1 MANLKKLIIRSMAAA
16 ALTATMAL
24 ATACSAPKK
33 VVYLPDAE
41 QLPAE
46 VLRQSQTVADPVL
59 APGDLLNIRV
69 MSSDIQAVAPFNRD
83 MFVNPDGSVT
93 ISSNNSSNTSKE
105 AMTNYYLVSNAGT
118 IDFPII
124 GSIDVAGKTKSEVA
138 QIIRSNIYPK
148 YVKVEPTVEVRLMNF
163 RVTVLG
169 AVKNP
174 GQFSV
179 SNERVNLLEAIAMAG
194 DLDIRG
200 ERENILLYRTNADG
214 TREVHRLNLNDRNT
228 LLSPYFN
235 LYQND
240 IIYVQP
246 NESARQ
252 GAWQMH
258 QGWTTALSVVGGA
271 SAVAALIVSI
281 INISK

>member
-41 QLPAE
+41 QIPAE

-105 AMTNYYLVSNAGT
+105 AMTNYYLVSKAGT

-138 QIIRSNIYPK
+138 QIIRSDIYPK

>member
-41 QLPAE
+41 QIPAE

-138 QIIRSNIYPK
+138 QIIRSDIYPK

-271 SAVAALIVSI
+271 SAVASLIVSI

>member
-24 ATACSAPKK
+24 ATACSAPMK

-41 QLPAE
+41 QIPAE

>member
-1 MANLKKLIIRSMAAA
+1 MAILKNLIIKSLTAAA
-16 ALTATMAL
+16 VTALLTLTPG
-24 ATACSAPKK
+24 CSAPKK

-41 QLPAE
+41 QIPAE
-46 VLRQSQTVADPVL
+46 VLQHSQTVSDPVL

-69 MSSDIQAVAPFNRD
+69 ISSDMQAVAPFNRD
-83 MFVNPDGSVT
+83 MYLSPDGTVSFVQ
-93 ISSNNSSNTSKE
+93 SNVNTSAE
-105 AMTNYYLVSNAGT
+105 ATTNYYLVGNNGT
-118 IDFPII
+118 IDFPVI
-124 GSIDVAGKTKSEVA
+124 GTIQVAGKAKSDVA
-138 QIIRSNIYPK
+138 KTILADIYPK
-148 YVKVEPTVEVRLMNF
+148 YVKTEPTVEVRLMNF
-163 RVTVLG
+163 RITVLG
-169 AVKNP
+169 AVKAP

-179 SNERVNLLEAIAMAG
+179 PNERINLLEAIAMAG

-200 ERENILLYRTNADG
+200 ERENIMLYRTNADG

>member
-16 ALTATMAL
+16 ALAATMAL

-41 QLPAE
+41 QIPAE

>member
-41 QLPAE
+41 QIPAE

-214 TREVHRLNLNDRNT
+214 TREVHRLNLNDRPA
-228 LLSPYFN
+228 LALF
-235 LYQND
+235 
-240 IIYVQP
+240 QP
-246 NESARQ
+246 LPERHHLRPAQRIGPPGRLADAPGLDNSSERRGRRFGCRRAHRE
-252 GAWQMH
+252 H
-258 QGWTTALSVVGGA
+258 HKHL
-271 SAVAALIVSI
+271 
-281 INISK
+281 

>member
-41 QLPAE
+41 QIPAE

-138 QIIRSNIYPK
+138 QIIRSDIYPK

-258 QGWTTALSVVGGA
+258 RGWTTALSVVGGA